1 MLDGEDAETR
11 ARPEAADLDVPETL
25 ARLGLD
31 PASYVD
37 LLRRFGPQAKRDLE
51 ALGAAVAARDIDGT
65 GRLAHA
71 LAGASANLGAARLQR
86 AARAL
91 EQAAKT
97 GEGDLGALAED
108 VAREGWTVLAS
119 VTDLGGSRPRSPSPA
134 ELPIGVKDLSERRV
148 LIVDD
153 VRANVDLLVAA
164 LRGEY
169 KISVAL
175 DGETALRVAEI
186 RLPDLILLDIMMPT
200 MDGYEVCRRLKRS
213 PATRDIPVVF
223 LTSLKDTEHKAKAF
237 ELGAADYVTKPF
249 VMLEV
254 QARVR
259 ALLRARA
266 YQETVRELLD
276 SELRVAREIQMGL
289 VPHDFSRLTAGDG
302 PDLFACLEPA
312 RAVGGDLYDV
322 FRLDDRRLAL
332 VLGDVSGKGIPAAL
346 FMVMTLTLVRSIA
359 RLTSRPEE
367 VLTRVNEALS
377 ADNPSSMFV
386 TLFFAVLDC
395 PTGRLSYASG
405 GHLPPLLLRR
415 GEAPRPLFAQGGP
428 LMGALAGRTFSSA
441 EIQLEPGDLVLAYT
455 DGVTEALAPTGALFG
470 ADRLQALLADAGP
483 RTGRDAVDAVL
494 AGVRAFAGDTEQ
506 ADDIAMLAIGYR
518 VALRPARDPAELA
531 LDLHAT
537 ARDVGQAHA
546 AVREFCV
553 ARALPGP
560 ATDDLILALDEILA
574 NIIEHGYRGDAAG
587 VIRLRVRGGAEVME
601 LEIRDRAPAFDP
613 LAAAPPDLSIPFSQR
628 AIGGL
633 GIHLARSVTDTLE
646 YAREDGENCL
656 RLTKRAPAPP
666 VPGSA

>member
-1 MLDGEDAETR
+1 M
-11 ARPEAADLDVPETL
+11 
-25 ARLGLD
+25 
-31 PASYVD
+31 
-37 LLRRFGPQAKRDLE
+37 
-51 ALGAAVAARDIDGT
+51 
-65 GRLAHA
+65 
-71 LAGASANLGAARLQR
+71 
-86 AARAL
+86 
-91 EQAAKT
+91 
-97 GEGDLGALAED
+97 
-108 VAREGWTVLAS
+108 
-119 VTDLGGSRPRSPSPA
+119 
-134 ELPIGVKDLSERRV
+134 KDLSECRV

-153 VRANVDLLVAA
+153 VRANVDLLVTV

-169 KISVAL
+169 KLSVAL

-186 RLPDLILLDIMMPT
+186 QPPDPILLDIMMPG
-200 MDGYEVCRRLKRS
+200 MDGYEVCRRLKS
-213 PATRDIPVVF
+213 APATRDIPVVF
-223 LTSLKDTEHKAKAF
+223 LTSHAEIQHKAEAF

-249 VMLEV
+249 VVLEV
-254 QARVR
+254 RARVR
-259 ALLRARA
+259 ALLRAKA
-266 YQETVRELLD
+266 YQDTVRELLE

-346 FMVMTLTLVRSIA
+346 FMVMTLTLVRSLA

-405 GHLPPLLLRR
+405 GHLAPLLLRE
-415 GEAPRPLFAQGGP
+415 GQAPRPLFAQGGP
-428 LMGALAGRTFSSA
+428 LVGALAGLTFEGA
-441 EIQLEPGDLVLAYT
+441 ETQLEPGDLVLAYT
-455 DGVTEALAPTGALFG
+455 DGVTEASAPDGTLFG
-470 ADRLQALLADAGP
+470 VDRLQALLAEADP

-494 AGVRAFAGDTEQ
+494 AGVRVFAGGTEQ
-506 ADDIAMLAIGYR
+506 ADDIAMLAVGYR
-518 VALRPARDPAELA
+518 GAARPARDPAELT

-537 ARDVGQAHA
+537 APDVGQAHA
-546 AVREFCV
+546 AVREFCA

-574 NIIEHGYRGDAAG
+574 NIIEHGYRGDTAG
-587 VIRLRVRGGAEVME
+587 VIRLRARGSAAVME
-601 LEIRDRAPAFDP
+601 LEIRDWAPAFDP

-633 GIHLARSVTDTLE
+633 GIHLARSVMDTIE
-646 YAREDGENCL
+646 YAWNDGENCL
-656 RLTKRAPAPP
+656 RPTKRAPPP
-666 VPGSA
+666 PARGSA